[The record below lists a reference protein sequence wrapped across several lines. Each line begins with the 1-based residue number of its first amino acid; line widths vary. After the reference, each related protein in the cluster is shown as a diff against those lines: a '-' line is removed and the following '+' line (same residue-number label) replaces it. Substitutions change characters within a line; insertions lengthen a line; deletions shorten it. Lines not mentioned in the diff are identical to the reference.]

1 MNPATQLAQN
11 ELPSMCNNKIWVDAD
26 ACPKLIREI
35 LFRAAVRV
43 EIPLI
48 LVANHVLP
56 VPPSP
61 WITMTQ
67 VPSGFDVADNYIV
80 EQVATDDLVITSDIP
95 LAAELIEK
103 GARVITSRG
112 EAFTQQN
119 IGQRLNMRDFME
131 TMRSSGD
138 IHGGPAALGPKDKQ
152 AFANALDRYIAQY
165 GVCKP

>member
-1 MNPATQLAQN
+1 MKSAAQLKEN
-11 ELPSMCNNKIWVDAD
+11 EQPNMHSHSIWVDAD
-26 ACPKLIREI
+26 ACPKVIREI

-43 EIPLI
+43 EIPLV

-80 EQVATDDLVITSDIP
+80 DLVQAEDLVITSDIP

-112 EAFTQQN
+112 EAYTPQN

-138 IHGGPAALGPKDKQ
+138 VHGGPAALGSKDKQ
-152 AFANALDRYIAQY
+152 AFANALDRYIAHC
-165 GVCKP
+165 GARKP